1 MESFIRPP
9 VNIYLTFPCNIDIDR
24 VLLHGIVG
32 AQRSTS
38 YELFSFSASR
48 KPETAVQRWEAGTS
62 REPAQLSDVD
72 GFVYASMGRLW
83 QKNDKC
89 ADVVCFY
96 NPYFRPRSPYSVL
109 SAMPSKFYNQE
120 SVNVEMRA
128 QHIKNLASVS
138 HLVVRITKTLS
149 GGVPALR
156 WVEVWGQPSASCPK
170 QDVDR
175 VLGAYNNIMGRPK
188 RRRPPSVVEIVDSQ
202 TQVSPPPPPVPS
214 HSPLDTSVSPHGGVV
229 SPNPPPPEIPEDFL
243 DPLTVE
249 VMALPML
256 LPSGQSVDHSTLE
269 KYNEGEAKYG
279 RHPNNP
285 FTAVPFTANCKPIPN
300 AALKARIDYFL
311 LTNPTQATNIGQTLG
326 MSAGLLAEKRSG
338 RTVAQTSVLLN
349 DQPQAAHLVNNAMQ
363 ESHLQLQ
370 HHRGMDL
377 SQSTQLDGHQA
388 LRRASFPG
396 SLDPSTLNLQLGN
409 AGAHQK
415 QGAYQRLGAPQK
427 PDAYPRPDSSPRL
440 GAPQKLDAYSRPGN
454 YPRPDPS
461 PRLGAPQKLDAY
473 SRPGNYPRP
482 DPSPRLG
489 APQKLDAY
497 SRPGSYP
504 RPDPSPRLG
513 APQKPDA
520 YSRPDSYPRPD
531 PSPRLGA
538 PQKIDA
544 YSRPDSY
551 PRPDPFPRLGAAQKP
566 GAFQVQ
572 PLAPVGNGHQGVN
585 NGVDIDISQANSS
598 LDSIGGTK
606 RPAGVHTKSLHTAA
620 KRPRTHSAAVNNP
633 SQSPVIDLTSD
644 SDHEDHVSNARTTQ
658 RLSTTTT
665 VIRRNPAASH
675 ELNLKNSLDTAIDST
690 LANLPTF
697 GNPIPSG
704 QPEVSNVSSS
714 SAPGGL
720 ASEWKA
726 SKLEC
731 IFCTLYREMGV
742 LYRLA
747 CGDVACRDCLSCRR
761 RSADVMCD
769 KCGRTTR
776 TRDIAKIH
784 AI

>member
-1 MESFIRPP
+1 MIIIAYFVLQGFLVESFIRPP

-38 YELFSFSASR
+38 YELFSYSASR

-62 REPAQLSDVD
+62 REPARLSDVD

-214 HSPLDTSVSPHGGVV
+214 HSPLETSVSPHGGVV
-229 SPNPPPPEIPEDFL
+229 SPNPPPPEIPEEFL

-370 HHRGMDL
+370 RHRGMDL
-377 SQSTQLDGHQA
+377 SQSTELGGHQA

-396 SLDPSTLNLQLGN
+396 SLDPPTLNLQLGT

-440 GAPQKLDAYSRPGN
+440 GAPQKPDAYSRP
-454 YPRPDPS
+454 D
-461 PRLGAPQKLDAY
+461 
-473 SRPGNYPRP
+473 
-482 DPSPRLG
+482 
-489 APQKLDAY
+489 
-497 SRPGSYP
+497 SYP

-538 PQKIDA
+538 PQKPDA

-551 PRPDPFPRLGAAQKP
+551 PRPDPFPRLGAPQKP
-566 GAFQVQ
+566 GAFQIQ

-598 LDSIGGTK
+598 LDSIRGTK
-606 RPAGVHTKSLHTAA
+606 RPAGVHTKSLPTSA
-620 KRPRTHSAAVNNP
+620 KRPRTHSAASNIP

-644 SDHEDHVSNARTTQ
+644 SDHEDHASTARTTQ

-704 QPEVSNVSSS
+704 QPPVSNVSSS